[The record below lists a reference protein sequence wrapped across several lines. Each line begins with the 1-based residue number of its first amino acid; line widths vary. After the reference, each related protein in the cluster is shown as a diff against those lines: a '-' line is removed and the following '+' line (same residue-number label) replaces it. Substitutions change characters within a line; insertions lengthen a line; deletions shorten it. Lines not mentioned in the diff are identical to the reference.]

1 MSSVYGCYEENNKGS
16 LYDVRERQTDR
27 GPRDLSTLQGEPV
40 NVMSS
45 VYGCYEEKN
54 KGRM

>member
-27 GPRDLSTLQGEPV
+27 GPRDLSSLQGDPV

-45 VYGCYEEKN
+45 AYGRYEEK
-54 KGRM
+54 K